1 MIGVHLWSF
10 VYAAIVQ
17 LEHFVL
23 HNLRKFI
30 KHRFQKFVLLCHA
43 FLGGGVEIKEK
54 EGNPSIHKIK
64 MKAKGGLWMIL
75 EVTGKRKERNGKDG
89 IRGLQVKYRRVTVKD
104 TKERFG

>member
-1 MIGVHLWSF
+1 MDQNTKTILVTSSDKNEGKTTTVSNLAVSF
-10 VYAAIVQ
+10 AN
-17 LEHFVL
+17 LNKKVL
-23 HNLRKFI
+23 IIDCDLR
-30 KHRFQKFVLLCHA
+30 
-43 FLGGGVEIKEK
+43 
-54 EGNPSIHKIK
+54 NPSIHKIK